1 MRGIEFSMGLL
12 CHSRGY
18 RDAMQRLFDACTDGA
33 GFFAVATSSGRS
45 NGLLCV
51 NDRQCA
57 FLKQLGKNVA
67 LVVRTVTLCR
77 FAGVRLSALVHAAE
91 AAPMCAANAA
101 AGPLPQVLLLHGIW
115 NDRARLGPL
124 AWRLCRAGFRVARF
138 GYSTAFGG
146 AEAALAGHS
155 LGGLIAPH
163 ALRREPQL
171 PVTRVVCLGM
181 PLAGSAAAQSLL
193 RRGLGIAPGR
203 SAALLQKDLG
213 HWDGRAAVG
222 MVAASVADAGAAAQ
236 SSKIR
241 RLSLLMSGTPHG

>member
-1 MRGIEFSMGLL
+1 M
-12 CHSRGY
+12 
-18 RDAMQRLFDACTDGA
+18 
-33 GFFAVATSSGRS
+33 
-45 NGLLCV
+45 
-51 NDRQCA
+51 
-57 FLKQLGKNVA
+57 
-67 LVVRTVTLCR
+67 
-77 FAGVRLSALVHAAE
+77 
-91 AAPMCAANAA
+91 
-101 AGPLPQVLLLHGIW
+101 
-115 NDRARLGPL
+115 
-124 AWRLCRAGFRVARF
+124 
-138 GYSTAFGG
+138 TAFGG
-146 AEAALAGHS
+146 AEAALAWHS

-163 ALRREPQL
+163 ALRQAPQL

-236 SSKIR
+236 SSKIH

>member
-1 MRGIEFSMGLL
+1 MGRLALDRIRIENGLARQLMRGIEFSMCLL

-18 RDAMQRLFDACTDGA
+18 RDAMQRLFDACSDGA
-33 GFFAVATSSGRS
+33 DFFAVATSSGRS
-45 NGLLCV
+45 DGPLCV

-57 FLKQLGKNVA
+57 FLRQLGPEFRLGPSNRDA
-67 LVVRTVTLCR
+67 LPFRGR
-77 FAGVRLSALVHAAE
+77 
-91 AAPMCAANAA
+91 A
-101 AGPLPQVLLLHGIW
+101 AGPLSQVLLLHGIW
-115 NDRARLGPL
+115 NNGAWLGPL
-124 AWRLCRAGFRVARF
+124 ALRLRRNGFRVASF

-155 LGGLIAPH
+155 LGGVIALH
-163 ALRREPQL
+163 ALRQAPQL

-181 PLAGSAAAQSLL
+181 PLAGSAAAQALL
-193 RRGLGIAPGR
+193 LGIAPGR
-203 SAALLQKDLG
+203 SAALLQKGLG

>member
-1 MRGIEFSMGLL
+1 MGLL

-57 FLKQLGKNVA
+57 FLKQLGENVA

-124 AWRLCRAGFRVARF
+124 AWRLCRDGFRVARF
-138 GYSTAFGG
+138 GY
-146 AEAALAGHS
+146 
-155 LGGLIAPH
+155 
-163 ALRREPQL
+163 
-171 PVTRVVCLGM
+171 
-181 PLAGSAAAQSLL
+181 
-193 RRGLGIAPGR
+193 
-203 SAALLQKDLG
+203 
-213 HWDGRAAVG
+213 
-222 MVAASVADAGAAAQ
+222 
-236 SSKIR
+236 
-241 RLSLLMSGTPHG
+241 